1 MLTLPQLPSVH
12 HNPSCDAC
20 ARDAE
25 EKKENAKR
33 EFGRQNVGKAER
45 HLDHSTR

>member
-1 MLTLPQLPSVH
+1 MFRVYLTTLVIMLTLLQLPSAH

-25 EKKENAKR
+25 ETKENAKR
-33 EFGRQNVGKAER
+33 EFGRQ
-45 HLDHSTR
+45 T